1 VTAVFAV
8 SMAVV
13 LVVTGVLVMLSLRA
27 EFTDRVD
34 DALDARSAQLARE
47 LTGKAPTPAALTP
60 VLGDDEDAPAQ
71 VVAPGGQVVAGV
83 PATAMATADDLDAEH
98 PAEEEAL
105 TVHGVTLDD
114 EPGDVRVVVRAVE
127 MQGGRVTLV
136 VGEPLDDVDDAL
148 ASVRGDLTI
157 GLAGALALACLA
169 GWVAIAAA
177 LRPVERLRR
186 RAADI
191 SGDDTSAAL
200 PVPAGDDELSRLA
213 GTLNAMLGR
222 LHRAVERERA
232 LVADAG
238 HELRT
243 PLAIL
248 TTELELA
255 LEGDRT
261 PEQLRHALGSA
272 QEEVARLTRLSEA
285 LLVLARADRGE
296 LPLAP
301 ADLNV
306 AELLDDVAA
315 RFDTQAAGEGR
326 TLRVQAPADLGLR
339 ADRMRLEQALGNLV
353 ANALQHG
360 GGEVLLT
367 GRSDGDAVVLE
378 VSDQGAGFPDGF
390 AAHAFERFARADDAR
405 TGGGAGLGLAIV
417 GVVAAAHG
425 GTAGAR
431 GATVTLRLPR

>member
-1 VTAVFAV
+1 VTAAFAV

-13 LVVTGVLVMLSLRA
+13 LVVTGVFVMVRLRA

-34 DALDARSAQLARE
+34 DGLDARSAQLARD
-47 LTGKAPTPAALTP
+47 LTGKPPTPAVLTP
-60 VLGDDEDAPAQ
+60 LLGDDEDAPAQ
-71 VVAPGGQVVAGV
+71 VVAPGGEVIAGV
-83 PATAMATADDLDAEH
+83 PATALATAADLDAED
-98 PAEEEAL
+98 PAEEQAL
-105 TVHGVTLDD
+105 TVDDVLLDD
-114 EPGDVRVVVRAVE
+114 ER
-127 MQGGRVTLV
+127 
-136 VGEPLDDVDDAL
+136 
-148 ASVRGDLTI
+148 SGDLTT

-186 RAADI
+186 RAAEI
-191 SGDDTSAAL
+191 SGEDTSAAL

-232 LVADAG
+232 LVADAS

-255 LEGDRT
+255 LGRDRT

-272 QEEVARLTRLSEA
+272 QEEVSRLTRLSEDM
-285 LLVLARADRGE
+285 LLLARADRGE

-301 ADLNV
+301 EDVDV
-306 AELLDDVAA
+306 AELLHDVAA
-315 RFDTQAAGEGR
+315 RFGTQAAAEGR
-326 TLRVQAPADLGLR
+326 TLRVEAPAGLALH
-339 ADRMRLEQALGNLV
+339 ADRLRLEQALGNLV
-353 ANALQHG
+353 GNALQHG
-360 GGEVLLT
+360 RGEVVLT
-367 GRSDGDAVVLE
+367 GRPDDDALVLE
-378 VSDQGAGFPDGF
+378 VSDQGGGFPDGF
-390 AAHAFERFARADDAR
+390 AERAFERFARADEAR

-417 GVVAAAHG
+417 AVVATAHG
-425 GTAGAR
+425 GSAVAR
-431 GATVTLRLPR
+431 DATVTLRLPR

>member
-1 VTAVFAV
+1 VTAAFAV

-13 LVVTGVLVMLSLRA
+13 LVVTGVFVMLRLRA

-34 DALDARSAQLARE
+34 DGLDARSAQLARE
-47 LTGKAPTPAALTP
+47 LTGKAPTPAVLTP
-60 VLGDDEDAPAQ
+60 LLGDDDDAPAQ
-71 VVAPGGQVVAGV
+71 VVAPGGEVIAGV
-83 PATAMATADDLDAEH
+83 PATALATAADLDAGD

-105 TVHGVTLDD
+105 TVDDVLLDD
-114 EPGDVRVVVRAVE
+114 ERGDVRVVVRAVE
-127 MQGGRVTLV
+127 MQGARVTLV

-148 ASVRGDLTI
+148 ASVRGDLTT

-186 RAADI
+186 RAAEI
-191 SGDDTSAAL
+191 SGEDTSAAL
-200 PVPAGDDELSRLA
+200 PVPAGDDELARLA

-232 LVADAG
+232 LVADAS

-255 LEGDRT
+255 LGRDRT

-272 QEEVARLTRLSEA
+272 QEEVARLTRLSEDM
-285 LLVLARADRGE
+285 LLLARADRGE

-301 ADLNV
+301 EDVDV
-306 AELLDDVAA
+306 AELLHDVAA
-315 RFDTQAAGEGR
+315 RFGTQAAAEGR
-326 TLRVQAPADLGLR
+326 TLRVEAPAGLALH
-339 ADRMRLEQALGNLV
+339 ADRLRLEQALGNLV
-353 ANALQHG
+353 GNALQHG
-360 GGEVLLT
+360 RGEVVLT
-367 GRSDGDAVVLE
+367 GRPDDDALVLE
-378 VSDQGAGFPDGF
+378 VSDQGGGFPDGF
-390 AAHAFERFARADDAR
+390 AERAFERFARADEAR

-417 GVVAAAHG
+417 AVVATAHG
-425 GTAGAR
+425 GSAVAR
-431 GATVTLRLPR
+431 DATVTLRLPR

>member
-1 VTAVFAV
+1 MTAAFAV

-13 LVVTGVLVMLSLRA
+13 LVVTGVFVMLRLRA

-34 DALDARSAQLARE
+34 DGLEARSAQLARE
-47 LTGKAPTPAALTP
+47 LTGEAPTPAVLTP
-60 VLGDDEDAPAQ
+60 LLGDDEDAPAQ
-71 VVAPGGQVVAGV
+71 VVAPGGEVIAGV
-83 PATAMATADDLDAEH
+83 PATALATAADLDAED
-98 PAEEEAL
+98 PAEEQAL
-105 TVHGVTLDD
+105 TVDDVLLDD
-114 EPGDVRVVVRAVE
+114 ERADVRVVVRAVE
-127 MQGGRVTLV
+127 MQGARVTLV

-148 ASVRGDLTI
+148 ASVRGDLTT

-186 RAADI
+186 RADEI
-191 SGDDTSAAL
+191 SGEDTSAAL

-232 LVADAG
+232 LVADAS

-255 LEGDRT
+255 LERDRT
-261 PEQLRHALGSA
+261 PEQLRQALGSA
-272 QEEVARLTRLSEA
+272 QEEVARLTRLSED

-301 ADLNV
+301 EDVDV
-306 AELLDDVAA
+306 AGLLDEVAVA
-315 RFDTQAAGEGR
+315 LRHAGR
-326 TLRVQAPADLGLR
+326 R
-339 ADRMRLEQALGNLV
+339 
-353 ANALQHG
+353 
-360 GGEVLLT
+360 
-367 GRSDGDAVVLE
+367 
-378 VSDQGAGFPDGF
+378 
-390 AAHAFERFARADDAR
+390 
-405 TGGGAGLGLAIV
+405 
-417 GVVAAAHG
+417 
-425 GTAGAR
+425 
-431 GATVTLRLPR
+431 